1 MLEKRNF
8 PAQIEC
14 VVGGE
19 LNVGGF
25 FNGNVTKIKDRE
37 RKPEAQKGLRPVYL
51 VEEKRLEQQK

>member
-8 PAQIEC
+8 PAQIER

-25 FNGNVTKIKDRE
+25 FNGNVITIKDRE
-37 RKPEAQKGLRPVYL
+37 RNPEAQKGLRSVSL
-51 VEEKRLEQQK
+51 VEEKRLGQQK